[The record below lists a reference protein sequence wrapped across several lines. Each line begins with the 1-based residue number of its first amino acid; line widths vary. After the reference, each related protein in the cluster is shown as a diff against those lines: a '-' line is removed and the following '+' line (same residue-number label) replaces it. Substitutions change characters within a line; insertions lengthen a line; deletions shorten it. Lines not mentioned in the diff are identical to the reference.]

1 MAGKKVLVVATVA
14 ADESQLRE
22 ALADA
27 DEIRVAAP
35 AADVSFLEWLTND
48 EDEARR
54 EAEEAAARVVSAAE
68 GEASVMVDRTS
79 QDTDAAQAIRD
90 ALRDFPA
97 DEIVVVTRPG
107 DDTTWLEDETV
118 RAALDAH
125 GIPVRHLEL
134 SPV

>member
-27 DEIRVAAP
+27 DEIRVVAP